1 MYVCMC
7 VPIFFYT
14 TVSSIKRGYKDTSLL
29 SFFNMLGV
37 SFSSIPMTDDEKS
50 IYLHAKKAMDNKNG
64 GNIYSYHFFD
74 NSILDRYYL
83 R

>member
-50 IYLHAKKAMDNKNG
+50 IYLHEFQESHG
-64 GNIYSYHFFD
+64 
-74 NSILDRYYL
+74 
-83 R
+83 